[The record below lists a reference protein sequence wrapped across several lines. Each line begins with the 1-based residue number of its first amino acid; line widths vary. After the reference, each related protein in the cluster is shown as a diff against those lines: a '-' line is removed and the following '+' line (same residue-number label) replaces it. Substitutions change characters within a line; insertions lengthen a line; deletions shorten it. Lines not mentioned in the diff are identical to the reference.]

1 MAFWVLGFKEISVLG
16 ADSFFGTLISQG
28 GPTDGELVFGL
39 LLAES
44 DPELIVGG
52 TDSSK
57 SSGRLTFTNLD
68 TQVSILR
75 GVPCLRFTRTLYRVS
90 GRILTLS
97 TEMTLRSAL

>member
-52 TDSSK
+52 TDS
-57 SSGRLTFTNLD
+57 
-68 TQVSILR
+68 
-75 GVPCLRFTRTLYRVS
+75 
-90 GRILTLS
+90 
-97 TEMTLRSAL
+97 